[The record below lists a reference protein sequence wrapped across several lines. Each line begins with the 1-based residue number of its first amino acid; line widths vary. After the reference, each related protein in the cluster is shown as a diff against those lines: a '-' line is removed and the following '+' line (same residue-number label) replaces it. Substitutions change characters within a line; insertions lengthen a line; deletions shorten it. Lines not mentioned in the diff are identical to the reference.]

1 MFERKNIS
9 STNPNVENKPYE
21 RVTEYKIGHT
31 TYIVKTKF
39 NFTGESLNELVSR
52 LISKEIHKTE

>member
-1 MFERKNIS
+1 MRENIS
-9 STNPNVENKPYE
+9 STNPAVENKPYE

-39 NFTGESLNELVSR
+39 NFNGESLHDLVSR
-52 LISKEIHKTE
+52 LISKEINKVA

>member
-1 MFERKNIS
+1 MKRNVS
-9 STNPNVENKPYE
+9 PNNAAVENKPYE

-39 NFTGESLNELVSR
+39 NFAGESLHELISR
-52 LISKEIHKTE
+52 LISKEINKVA

>member
-1 MFERKNIS
+1 MKRNVS
-9 STNPNVENKPYE
+9 SNNAAVENKPYE

-39 NFTGESLNELVSR
+39 NFAGESLHDLVSR
-52 LISKEIHKTE
+52 LISKEINKVA

>member
-1 MFERKNIS
+1 MRENIS
-9 STNPNVENKPYE
+9 STNNTAENNPYE

-39 NFTGESLNELVSR
+39 NFAGESLHELISR
-52 LISKEIHKTE
+52 LISKEINKAA